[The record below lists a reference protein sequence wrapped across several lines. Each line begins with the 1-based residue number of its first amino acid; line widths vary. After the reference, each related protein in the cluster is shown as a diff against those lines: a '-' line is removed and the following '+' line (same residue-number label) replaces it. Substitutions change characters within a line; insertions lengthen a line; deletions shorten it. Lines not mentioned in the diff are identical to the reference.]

1 MGSATTNESRAMSV
15 DSILALTEISIIAG
29 IGIVFGATCTLLV
42 MHKRTTEQ
50 LDRIHEL
57 EQIIDDNKI
66 WIKHS

>member
-15 DSILALTEISIIAG
+15 DSILALTEIGIIAG

-42 MHKRTTEQ
+42 TYKRTTEQ